1 MLFPLTQIDSNLRQ
15 IQEIPNTFFQ
25 NIQAN
30 PIFGY
35 ELFPGWFQEFYG
47 NRTNGLYSK
56 ANALFDII
64 KNSGNELNIVEG
76 YRSSINIE
84 THCLNIE
91 SYLFYCESISPQ
103 LFEAASD
110 FFNNLYDSFDK
121 QWIRDK
127 TQTNVLQYIKE
138 FKEQNRVFV
147 CPICGNEKIKSSQH
161 EARAA
166 LDHWLCKAK
175 YPFSSVNWNNL
186 FPLGE
191 GCNRPPVK
199 GQNEVIWIDNNRLER
214 KSFFYPFNW
223 LGEIQISLECIE
235 EPSID
240 NLPNGSWKFNFRGT
254 NDVHQDLI
262 DKWDVFFGI
271 NNRWIDETLNE
282 FIETWTYTFAS
293 YLIEEI
299 NYEDFETSYNEKLI
313 SFRNARNSFNVN
325 PQNRVEWYFLSYMI
339 SEASLGLYDGYKEI
353 VREYLE
359 YII

>member
-1 MLFPLTQIDSNLRQ
+1 MLFPLQQVDTNLQQIE
-15 IQEIPNTFFQ
+15 EIPNTFFQ

-35 ELFPGWFQEFYG
+35 ELFPLWFQEFYG

-56 ANALFDII
+56 ANTLFDII

-76 YRSSINIE
+76 YTSSINIE
-84 THCLNIE
+84 THCLNID
-91 SYLFYCESISPQ
+91 SYLFYCESISPE

-110 FFNNLYDSFDK
+110 YFNNLYDSFDK
-121 QWIRDK
+121 QWIKDK
-127 TQTNVLQYIKE
+127 TQTNVLKYIKE
-138 FKEQNRVFV
+138 FKEQNKVFV
-147 CPICGNEKIKSSQH
+147 CPICGNEKIKSSQY

-175 YPFSSVNWNNL
+175 YPFSSVSWNNL

-199 GQNEVIWIDNNRLER
+199 GQNEVIWIDNDRLER

-240 NLPNGSWKFNFRGT
+240 NLTNGFWKFNFTGT
-254 NDVHQDLI
+254 NQIHQDLI
-262 DKWDVFFGI
+262 DKWDMFFGI
-271 NNRWIDETLNE
+271 NDRWIDETLNE
-282 FIETWTYTFAS
+282 FIETWTYTFAL

-299 NYEDFETSYNEKLI
+299 NYEDFEMNYDEKLV
-313 SFRNARNSFNVN
+313 SFRNARNCFNVN
-325 PQNRVEWYFLSYMI
+325 PQNRVEWYFLNYLI
-339 SEASLGLYDGYKEI
+339 NEATLGLYDGCKKM
-353 VREYLE
+353 VRDHIEN
-359 YII
+359 IN